1 MNCMIESLVVFASL
15 VLLAGCAAQP
25 SVSALCAGVP
35 VTTVTMREQ
44 ASNPPAAATCTS
56 AFAQSRRGITIGSVQ
71 RTSSGS
77 RTVGV
82 PPGFL
87 VAMIILMLLVGLA

>member
-1 MNCMIESLVVFASL
+1 MTHSLAVFASL
-15 VLLAGCAAQP
+15 IVLAGCASQP
-25 SVSALCAGVP
+25 SVSALCAGGP
-35 VTTVTMREQ
+35 ATAVTMREQ
-44 ASNPPAAATCTS
+44 ASEPLGNATCTS
-56 AFAQSRRGITIGSVQ
+56 AAADNRREITIGSVQ